1 MARREGDDTTVTDDA
16 SLRRALEI
24 ARRGRGRVE
33 PNPMVGAVVVAKGRI
48 IAESPHRDYGGLHA
62 EAAALRKAGPLA
74 RGATLYVTLEPC
86 STYGKTPP
94 CTRAV
99 VESGVSRVVV
109 GTRDPDPRHRGRGI
123 RLLEEAGIRV
133 ETGSLER
140 ASRALLSPFRA
151 YLDGALPFVTAKWA
165 MTLDGQ
171 VATKSRA
178 SKWITAEA
186 SRREAHKERARSDAI
201 VIGSGTAIDDDP
213 TLTTRLARG
222 RSPARVVLDSKLRM
236 PLDARLVQTID
247 EAPLWIVT
255 TSAAS
260 ASRIAR
266 FERAGCRVLRVAAR
280 RGHVSLRVALKRLR
294 SEGLHRVLVEGGPT
308 LVGAAM
314 QQGLVH
320 RVFAFVAGR
329 IFAGDDG
336 LGPVA
341 GAGVTRPDRALEL
354 ADVRRRSLGER
365 DVLIEGIV
373 TPENGFA

>member
-1 MARREGDDTTVTDDA
+1 MAARPHDTPATDDA
-16 SLRRALEI
+16 ILRRAIEI

-33 PNPMVGAVVVAKGRI
+33 PNPMVGAVVVADGRV
-48 IAESPHRDYGGLHA
+48 IAESPHRDYGGPHA
-62 EAAALRKAGPLA
+62 EAAALRKAGALA

-99 VESGVSRVVV
+99 LDSGVARVVV

-123 RLLEEAGIRV
+123 RLLEDAGIRV
-133 ETGSLER
+133 ETGVLDR
-140 ASRALLSPFRA
+140 PSRALLTPFCA
-151 YLDGALPFVTAKWA
+151 YLDGSLPFVTAKWA

-171 VATKSRA
+171 VATRSRA
-178 SKWITAEA
+178 SKWITSEA

-201 VIGSGTAIDDDP
+201 VIGSGTAIADDP

-236 PLDARLVQTID
+236 PLDARLVRTVD
-247 EAPLWIVT
+247 DAPLWIVT
-255 TSAAS
+255 TSAAPER
-260 ASRIAR
+260 RIAE
-266 FERAGCRVLRVAAR
+266 FERAGCRVLRVSAR
-280 RGHVSLRVALKRLR
+280 RGRVSLRMALKRLR
-294 SEGLHRVLVEGGPT
+294 AEGLHRVLLEGGPT
-308 LVGAAM
+308 LIGDAM

-329 IFAGDDG
+329 IFGGDDG

-341 GAGVTRPDRALEL
+341 GTGVSRPDRALEL
-354 ADVRRRSLGER
+354 VDVRRRALGDR
-365 DVLIEGIV
+365 DFSIEGIV
-373 TPENGFA
+373 TPESGFA